1 VPKPVT
7 PLLTADI
14 IIELVDRPERPVV
27 LIERKHPPFG
37 WAIPGGFVDVGESV
51 EAAAI
56 REAQEET
63 SLEVSL
69 RVLLGVYST
78 PERDPRGHTASVVYV
93 AEAHGSPVA
102 QDDARSV
109 GVFSLD
115 RLPSSLAFDHRQ
127 ILDDYRVYRE
137 ASQLPMPRLP

>member
-1 VPKPVT
+1 MPKPVT